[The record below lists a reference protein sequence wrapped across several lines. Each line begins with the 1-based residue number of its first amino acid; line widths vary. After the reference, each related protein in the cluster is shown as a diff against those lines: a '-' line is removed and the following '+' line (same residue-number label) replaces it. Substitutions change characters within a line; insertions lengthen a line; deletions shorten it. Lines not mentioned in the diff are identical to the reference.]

1 MKKTIFSIS
10 ALFVFVLLGCSATK
24 NSTLVKNDAL
34 GSSDTLLQTAKDKLT
49 NDCKAGDK
57 VSCKKLGDYFYDQAK
72 YGDAANVYDYTCAKF
87 WYIPACL
94 RLAYMFKNG
103 TGVEKNESI
112 ARDIYKRA
120 CYNGDKNS
128 CDLAKNLKP

>member
-10 ALFVFVLLGCSATK
+10 ALFVFVLSGCSAKK
-24 NSTLVKNDAL
+24 NSTLVKNETIDTR
-34 GSSDTLLQTAKDKLT
+34 DTLLQTKLT
-49 NDCKAGDK
+49 NDCKAGNK
-57 VSCKKLGDYFYDQAK
+57 VSCKELGDYFYDQAK

-94 RLAYMFKNG
+94 RLAYMFENG

-120 CYNGDKNS
+120 CYNGDKES
-128 CDLAKNLKP
+128 CKKIR